1 MSIQYPVPGFKLKTF
16 WTRVS
21 YFNHQTID
29 LDMYLN
35 EMIPDQGLPSLMS
48 LASSHGGFDSLPNGV
63 RPSFRRKSLVDRKIS
78 VSSIMSDDSMDFM
91 EEAGRAVGS
100 AVGFSRMNSTP
111 M

>member
-1 MSIQYPVPGFKLKTF
+1 MLYNGVEWCIGT
-16 WTRVS
+16 
-21 YFNHQTID
+21 
-29 LDMYLN
+29 
-35 EMIPDQGLPSLMS
+35 MIAQDHLFGHCLTKIVLMQPDAALPSLVS

-111 M
+111 L